1 MVSMQMDEVEVESDG
16 GVTLFVRD
24 YRPDERTLPAVDST
38 RTLLWVHGLGEHGGR
53 YLHVAD
59 DLVERGWRVILLDLR
74 GHGRSTGSRTHV
86 ASFDE
91 YVADVARVWM
101 RFKLGPVRA
110 ALGSHSM
117 GGLVAL
123 RAVQTGRVF
132 PSALV
137 LSSPLLGVKVR
148 VSPLKRWL
156 GRTLV
161 NFLPEARFRNGLDPR
176 NMTHDEEFARQR
188 REDPLIVRTVTAS
201 WFFAME
207 AAIAQAHREAGQV
220 AVPILALQGLSDLTT
235 DGDVLSNWLAK
246 TISTAKELVSL
257 PDHVHELLHES
268 DWRETLDRIIEWL
281 ERSSAARV

>member
-1 MVSMQMDEVEVESDG
+1 MQPDEVEVESDC

-24 YRPDERTLPAVDST
+24 YRPGARVPSAGEAPRTLV
-38 RTLLWVHGLGEHGGR
+38 WVHGLGEHGGR

-86 ASFDE
+86 VSFDE
-91 YVADVARVWM
+91 YANDVARVWK
-101 RFKLGPVRA
+101 RFELGSGRA
-110 ALGSHSM
+110 VLGSHSM

-123 RAVQTGRVF
+123 RAVQTGRVA

-148 VSPLKRWL
+148 VSRLKRWL

-161 NFLPEARFRNGLDPR
+161 KFLPEARFRNGLDPR

-207 AAIAQAHREAGQV
+207 AAIAQAHRDAGQI
-220 AVPILALQGLSDLTT
+220 AVPVLALQGLADVTT
-235 DGDVLSNWLAK
+235 DGDVLANWLAK
-246 TISTAKELVSL
+246 TTSTAKELVSL
-257 PDHVHELLHES
+257 TDHVHELLHES
-268 DWRETLDRIIEWL
+268 DWRKTLDRIIEWL
-281 ERSSAARV
+281 ERTGSARV

>member
-1 MVSMQMDEVEVESDG
+1 MQLDEVEVEADG

-24 YRPDERTLPAVDST
+24 YRPDERFLPAVDSP
-38 RTLLWVHGLGEHGGR
+38 RTLVWVHGLGEHGGR
-53 YLHVAD
+53 YLHVAED
-59 DLVERGWRVILLDLR
+59 MVERGWRFILLDLR

-86 ASFDE
+86 GSFDE
-91 YVADVARVWM
+91 YANDVARVWK
-101 RFKLGPVRA
+101 RFELGSGRA

-123 RAVQTGRVF
+123 RTVQTGRVL

-148 VSPLKRWL
+148 VSRLKRWL
-156 GRTLV
+156 GRALV
-161 NFLPEARFRNGLDPR
+161 KFLPEARFRNGLDPR
-176 NMTHDEEFARQR
+176 NMTSDEEFARQR

-207 AAIAQAHREAGQV
+207 AAIKQAHRDAGQI
-220 AVPILALQGLSDLTT
+220 AVPILALQGLSDVTT
-235 DGDVLSNWLAK
+235 DGDMLSNWLAK
-246 TISTAKELVSL
+246 TTSGAKELVSL
-257 PDHVHELLHES
+257 PNHVHELLHES

-281 ERSSAARV
+281 ERTGAARV